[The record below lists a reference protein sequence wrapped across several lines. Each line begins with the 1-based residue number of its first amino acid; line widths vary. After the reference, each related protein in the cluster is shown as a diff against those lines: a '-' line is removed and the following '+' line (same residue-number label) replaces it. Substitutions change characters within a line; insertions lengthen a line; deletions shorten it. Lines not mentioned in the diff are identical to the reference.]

1 MIKKASAW
9 QSPSSQADASALT
22 LGTHIQTLVLSYGKD
37 QGRRYHTVENAGQF
51 GALLPSALQKLN
63 ALGHN
68 ANMGHGARRSSVI
81 KKRSISIAS
90 HKTSITL
97 EDEFWASLKA
107 IAQDRNQTI
116 AQLIASIDSNRELA
130 NLSSALRMF
139 VLRYYRNQL
148 HQ

>member
-1 MIKKASAW
+1 
-9 QSPSSQADASALT
+9 
-22 LGTHIQTLVLSYGKD
+22 
-37 QGRRYHTVENAGQF
+37 
-51 GALLPSALQKLN
+51 
-63 ALGHN
+63 
-68 ANMGHGARRSSVI
+68 MGHGARRSSVI